1 MTLDIDTA
9 LTAAE
14 RTEAARQLIGRARDG
29 ELVDLAVVSAL
40 DLCVLGGP
48 RHPLFDEDVARAWL
62 GMGDRQRTKVV
73 DSVTESMLGRGLL
86 IDEGLRT
93 SARPRSCSYA
103 LQPELG
109 LMLAARC
116 RPSLIVLT
124 AAEDQDLRTVRLFAL
139 GDQAEPVRGFV
150 VEMPAAP
157 PPGGGGAFPD
167 ARKLGPLGWIYRY
180 VLASPDQA
188 ADVLARWTI
197 SPPRR
202 PGPGVPGAYLVSV
215 YHPDRMTPAGR
226 RLRVQGD
233 GTAARV
239 EAGDQ
244 GTAVYDVTGLRAVM
258 LGLIMRRPGDR
269 SAARSLHRSA
279 QRPEPST
286 AGPVPARA
294 RGRRDRLP
302 DRWRGLRPA
311 MVLRHHGLAHRPHHD
326 LVRPGVPQLAD
337 RHPGRRGSRQ
347 HRRHHL
353 GPGPRAGRR
362 R

>member
-14 RTEAARQLIGRARDG
+14 RTDAARQLIGRAQGG

-48 RHPLFDEDVARAWL
+48 RHALFDEDVTRAWL
-62 GMGDRQRTKVV
+62 RMGDRQRRKIL

-93 SARPRSCSYA
+93 SARPRSGSYA

-116 RPSLIVLT
+116 RPSFIVLV

-157 PPGGGGAFPD
+157 PQGRSPD
-167 ARKLGPLGWIYRY
+167 AGKLGPLGRIYRH

-202 PGPGVPGAYLVSV
+202 PGAEVPGAYLVSV
-215 YHPDRMTPAGR
+215 YHPDRKAPTGR
-226 RLRVQGD
+226 RLRVRGD
-233 GTAARV
+233 GSRARV
-239 EAGDQ
+239 EGAGNQDAA
-244 GTAVYDVTGLRAVM
+244 GYDVAGLRAVM
-258 LGLIMRRPGDR
+258 LDLITGP
-269 SAARSLHRSA
+269 HR
-279 QRPEPST
+279 
-286 AGPVPARA
+286 
-294 RGRRDRLP
+294 
-302 DRWRGLRPA
+302 
-311 MVLRHHGLAHRPHHD
+311 
-326 LVRPGVPQLAD
+326 
-337 RHPGRRGSRQ
+337 
-347 HRRHHL
+347 
-353 GPGPRAGRR
+353 
-362 R
+362 

>member
-14 RTEAARQLIGRARDG
+14 RTDAARQLIDRAQGG

-40 DLCVLGGP
+40 DLCALGGP
-48 RHPLFDEDVARAWL
+48 RHALFDEDVTRAWL
-62 GMGDRQRTKVV
+62 RMGDRQRKKVL

-93 SARPRSCSYA
+93 SARPRSGSYA
-103 LQPELG
+103 LRPELG

-116 RPSLIVLT
+116 RPSFIVLV

-157 PPGGGGAFPD
+157 PPGGSFPD
-167 ARKLGPLGWIYRY
+167 ARKLGPLGRIYRH
-180 VLASPDQA
+180 VLAPPHQA

-202 PGPGVPGAYLVSV
+202 PGTDVPGAYLVSV
-215 YHPDRMTPAGR
+215 YHPDRKTPTGR

-233 GTAARV
+233 GSRARV
-239 EAGDQ
+239 EGAGEQD
-244 GTAVYDVTGLRAVM
+244 AAECDVVGLQAAM
-258 LGLIMRRPGDR
+258 LGLITEP
-269 SAARSLHRSA
+269 HR
-279 QRPEPST
+279 
-286 AGPVPARA
+286 
-294 RGRRDRLP
+294 
-302 DRWRGLRPA
+302 
-311 MVLRHHGLAHRPHHD
+311 
-326 LVRPGVPQLAD
+326 
-337 RHPGRRGSRQ
+337 
-347 HRRHHL
+347 
-353 GPGPRAGRR
+353 
-362 R
+362 

>member
-1 MTLDIDTA
+1 MTLDIETA

-14 RTEAARQLIGRARDG
+14 RTEAARQLIGRAQGG

-62 GMGDRQRTKVV
+62 RMGDRQRTKVL

-93 SARPRSCSYA
+93 SARPRSGSYA

-116 RPSLIVLT
+116 RPSFIVLT
-124 AAEDQDLRTVRLFAL
+124 AAENQDLRTVRLFAL
-139 GDQAEPVRGFV
+139 GDQAEPLRGFV

-157 PPGGGGAFPD
+157 PPGGGFPD
-167 ARKLGPLGWIYRY
+167 AGKLGPLGWIYRH

-202 PGPGVPGAYLVSV
+202 PGADVPGAYLVSL
-215 YHPDRMTPAGR
+215 YHPDREAPAGR
-226 RLRVQGD
+226 QLRVRGD
-233 GTAARV
+233 GTRARV
-239 EAGDQ
+239 EGAGDQ
-244 GTAVYDVTGLRAVM
+244 DAAEYDAAGLRAVL
-258 LGLIMRRPGDR
+258 LGLI
-269 SAARSLHRSA
+269 
-279 QRPEPST
+279 T
-286 AGPVPARA
+286 GP
-294 RGRRDRLP
+294 L
-302 DRWRGLRPA
+302 
-311 MVLRHHGLAHRPHHD
+311 
-326 LVRPGVPQLAD
+326 Q
-337 RHPGRRGSRQ
+337 
-347 HRRHHL
+347 
-353 GPGPRAGRR
+353 
-362 R
+362 

>member
-1 MTLDIDTA
+1 MTLDIDAA

-48 RHPLFDEDVARAWL
+48 RHPLFDEDVACAWL
-62 GMGDRQRTKVV
+62 RMGDRQRTKVL

-93 SARPRSCSYA
+93 SARPRSGSYA

-116 RPSLIVLT
+116 RPSFIVLT

-157 PPGGGGAFPD
+157 PPGGSGAFPD

-244 GTAVYDVTGLRAVM
+244 GMAEYDVTGLRAVM
-258 LGLIMRRPGDR
+258 LGLIMG
-269 SAARSLHRSA
+269 
-279 QRPEPST
+279 PS
-286 AGPVPARA
+286 R
-294 RGRRDRLP
+294 
-302 DRWRGLRPA
+302 
-311 MVLRHHGLAHRPHHD
+311 
-326 LVRPGVPQLAD
+326 
-337 RHPGRRGSRQ
+337 
-347 HRRHHL
+347 
-353 GPGPRAGRR
+353 
-362 R
+362 

>member
-14 RTEAARQLIGRARDG
+14 RTDAARQLIDRAQGG

-48 RHPLFDEDVARAWL
+48 RHALFDEDVTRAWL
-62 GMGDRQRTKVV
+62 RMGDRQRRKIL
-73 DSVTESMLGRGLL
+73 DSVTESMLSRGLL
-86 IDEGLRT
+86 SDEGLRT
-93 SARPRSCSYA
+93 SARPRSGSYA

-116 RPSLIVLT
+116 RPSFIVLV

-157 PPGGGGAFPD
+157 PQGRSPD
-167 ARKLGPLGWIYRY
+167 AGKLGPLGRIYRH

-202 PGPGVPGAYLVSV
+202 PGAEVPGAYLVSV
-215 YHPDRMTPAGR
+215 YHPDRTTPTGR
-226 RLRVQGD
+226 RLRVRGD
-233 GTAARV
+233 GSRARV
-239 EAGDQ
+239 EGAGNQDAA
-244 GTAVYDVTGLRAVM
+244 GYDTAGLRAVM
-258 LGLIMRRPGDR
+258 LGLITGP
-269 SAARSLHRSA
+269 HR
-279 QRPEPST
+279 
-286 AGPVPARA
+286 
-294 RGRRDRLP
+294 
-302 DRWRGLRPA
+302 
-311 MVLRHHGLAHRPHHD
+311 
-326 LVRPGVPQLAD
+326 
-337 RHPGRRGSRQ
+337 
-347 HRRHHL
+347 
-353 GPGPRAGRR
+353 
-362 R
+362 

>member
-62 GMGDRQRTKVV
+62 RMGDRQRTKVL

-93 SARPRSCSYA
+93 SARPRSGSYA

-116 RPSLIVLT
+116 RPSFIVLT

-157 PPGGGGAFPD
+157 PPGGSGAFPD

-244 GTAVYDVTGLRAVM
+244 GMAEYDVTGLRAVM
-258 LGLIMRRPGDR
+258 LGLIMG
-269 SAARSLHRSA
+269 
-279 QRPEPST
+279 PS
-286 AGPVPARA
+286 R
-294 RGRRDRLP
+294 
-302 DRWRGLRPA
+302 
-311 MVLRHHGLAHRPHHD
+311 
-326 LVRPGVPQLAD
+326 
-337 RHPGRRGSRQ
+337 
-347 HRRHHL
+347 
-353 GPGPRAGRR
+353 
-362 R
+362 

>member
-14 RTEAARQLIGRARDG
+14 RTDAARHLIGRAQGG

-40 DLCVLGGP
+40 DLCALGGP
-48 RHPLFDEDVARAWL
+48 RHALFDEDVARAWL
-62 GMGDRQRTKVV
+62 KMGDRQRKKVL

-93 SARPRSCSYA
+93 SARPRSGTYA

-116 RPSLIVLT
+116 RPSFIVLV

-157 PPGGGGAFPD
+157 PQGGSPD
-167 ARKLGPLGWIYRY
+167 AGKLGPLGRIYRH

-202 PGPGVPGAYLVSV
+202 PGTDVPGAYLVSV
-215 YHPDRMTPAGR
+215 YHPDQATPTGR
-226 RLRVQGD
+226 RLRVRGD
-233 GTAARV
+233 GSRARV
-239 EAGDQ
+239 EGAGDQ
-244 GTAVYDVTGLRAVM
+244 DAAEYDVAGLRAVM
-258 LGLIMRRPGDR
+258 LGLITGP
-269 SAARSLHRSA
+269 HR
-279 QRPEPST
+279 
-286 AGPVPARA
+286 
-294 RGRRDRLP
+294 
-302 DRWRGLRPA
+302 
-311 MVLRHHGLAHRPHHD
+311 
-326 LVRPGVPQLAD
+326 
-337 RHPGRRGSRQ
+337 
-347 HRRHHL
+347 
-353 GPGPRAGRR
+353 
-362 R
+362 

>member
-1 MTLDIDTA
+1 MTLDIDAA

-14 RTEAARQLIGRARDG
+14 RTDAARQLIGRARDG

-48 RHPLFDEDVARAWL
+48 RHALFDEDVTRAWL
-62 GMGDRQRTKVV
+62 RMGDRQRQKVL

-93 SARPRSCSYA
+93 SARPRSGSYA

-109 LMLAARC
+109 LVLAARC
-116 RPSLIVLT
+116 RPSFIVLT

-157 PPGGGGAFPD
+157 PPAGGRAFPD
-167 ARKLGPLGWIYRY
+167 ARKLGPLGWIYRH

-197 SPPRR
+197 SPPGRS
-202 PGPGVPGAYLVSV
+202 GTDSPGAYMVSV
-215 YHPDRMTPAGR
+215 FHPDQEAPAGR

-233 GTAARV
+233 GTVARV
-239 EAGDQ
+239 EAGDR
-244 GTAVYDVTGLRAVM
+244 GMAEYDVTGLRAVM
-258 LGLIMRRPGDR
+258 LGLIMG
-269 SAARSLHRSA
+269 
-279 QRPEPST
+279 PS
-286 AGPVPARA
+286 R
-294 RGRRDRLP
+294 
-302 DRWRGLRPA
+302 
-311 MVLRHHGLAHRPHHD
+311 
-326 LVRPGVPQLAD
+326 
-337 RHPGRRGSRQ
+337 
-347 HRRHHL
+347 
-353 GPGPRAGRR
+353 
-362 R
+362 

>member
-14 RTEAARQLIGRARDG
+14 RTDAARQLIDRAQGG

-48 RHPLFDEDVARAWL
+48 RHALFDEDVTRAWL
-62 GMGDRQRTKVV
+62 RMGDRQRTKIL

-93 SARPRSCSYA
+93 SAQPRSGSYA

-116 RPSLIVLT
+116 RPSFIVLV

-139 GDQAEPVRGFV
+139 GDQAEPVHGFV

-157 PPGGGGAFPD
+157 PHGGSFPD
-167 ARKLGPLGWIYRY
+167 ARKLGPLGRIYRH

-188 ADVLARWTI
+188 ADILARWTI

-202 PGPGVPGAYLVSV
+202 PGADVPGAYLVSV
-215 YHPDRMTPAGR
+215 YHPDRETPTGR
-226 RLRVQGD
+226 RLRVRGD
-233 GTAARV
+233 GSRARV
-239 EAGDQ
+239 EGAGNQDAA
-244 GTAVYDVTGLRAVM
+244 GYDTAGLQAVM
-258 LGLIMRRPGDR
+258 LGLITGP
-269 SAARSLHRSA
+269 HR
-279 QRPEPST
+279 
-286 AGPVPARA
+286 
-294 RGRRDRLP
+294 
-302 DRWRGLRPA
+302 
-311 MVLRHHGLAHRPHHD
+311 
-326 LVRPGVPQLAD
+326 
-337 RHPGRRGSRQ
+337 
-347 HRRHHL
+347 
-353 GPGPRAGRR
+353 
-362 R
+362 